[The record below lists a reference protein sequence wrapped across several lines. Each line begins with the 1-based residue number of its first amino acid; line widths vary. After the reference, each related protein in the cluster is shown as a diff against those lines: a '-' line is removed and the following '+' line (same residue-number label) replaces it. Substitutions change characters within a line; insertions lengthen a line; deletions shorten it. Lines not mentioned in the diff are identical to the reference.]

1 MGVAT
6 TRHWALCA
14 RIAVIF
20 ERANRGVEVWG
31 EPR

>member
-31 EPR
+31 ESR